1 MNGAIGS
8 GNSSSD
14 GSIERS
20 DHSRTGSQ
28 SRSESSGPGAT
39 PSDGAAAY
47 ETASSVTMTPLVC
60 ERNVCNSESS
70 YSSRPSSSDES
81 NATVEDLEIVSSLFQ
96 RRSKKEVTDSEE
108 SRDLNKR

>member
-1 MNGAIGS
+1 MSEAIGS

-20 DHSRTGSQ
+20 DHSKTGSP

-47 ETASSVTMTPLVC
+47 ETASSVTMTPLVY
-60 ERNVCNSESS
+60 ERNVINSESS
-70 YSSRPSSSDES
+70 YSSRPSSSGES
-81 NATVEDLEIVSSLFQ
+81 SATVADLEIVSSLFQ
-96 RRSKKEVTDSEE
+96 KQSEKEVTDYEE
-108 SRDLNKR
+108 LRELNKR